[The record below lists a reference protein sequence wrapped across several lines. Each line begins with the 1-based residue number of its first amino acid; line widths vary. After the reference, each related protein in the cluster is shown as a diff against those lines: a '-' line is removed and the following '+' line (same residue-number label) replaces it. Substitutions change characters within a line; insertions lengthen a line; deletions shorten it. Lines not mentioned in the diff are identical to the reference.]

1 MLDETARRYGR
12 TPATFL
18 AKSDDD
24 PIVASWFDLI
34 LSRLC
39 AEAAVETQRQWL
51 RRNGESVLW
60 SMPVP
65 GS

>member
-1 MLDETARRYGR
+1 MLDETARRYGQ
-12 TPATFL
+12 TPARFV
-18 AKSDDD
+18 AKSDDE
-24 PIVASWFDLI
+24 PIVAAWFDLI

-39 AEAAVETQRQWL
+39 AELAVETQRQWIQ
-51 RRNGESVLW
+51 RNGESVMW

>member
-1 MLDETARRYGR
+1 MVDETAGRDVRRPSPLRG
-12 TPATFL
+12 
-18 AKSDDD
+18 KSDVD